1 MTIGAILQNK
11 GHDVV
16 TIDQNATIKDAVDV
30 LTSARIGAVLVY
42 SSDNKF
48 IAILSERDVM
58 RAISNSGQAA
68 MLESVSGY
76 VSKTVYTIDLSTTID
91 EAMGMMTGYRCR
103 HLPVLDGDDMIGII
117 SIGDLVNFKIQEAD
131 REAEALKEYIKTG

>member
-68 MLESVSGY
+68 MLESVLGY